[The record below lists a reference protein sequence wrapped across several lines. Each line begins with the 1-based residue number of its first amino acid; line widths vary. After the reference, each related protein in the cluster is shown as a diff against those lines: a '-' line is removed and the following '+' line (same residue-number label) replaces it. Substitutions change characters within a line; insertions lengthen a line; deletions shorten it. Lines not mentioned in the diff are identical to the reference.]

1 MQIRV
6 SGHSTHT
13 RNSIYTSMTG
23 MEIEKEMGG
32 RFKKNIFSITKRRSI
47 IMKARETK
55 TCCTSN
61 VCCLRAQIGGVRK
74 YIYAVK
80 NHVPLGA
87 LYKFFEVNH
96 PSTTGSRIVSVT
108 KTNVKFG
115 IVLTVSTR
123 HHRPHQAVR
132 RLLRTKCR
140 RKQIYTNGCFAA
152 HVLDGWHSAARR
164 ADLQRNKKGK
174 SCCVCFTAG

>member
-1 MQIRV
+1 
-6 SGHSTHT
+6 
-13 RNSIYTSMTG
+13 
-23 MEIEKEMGG
+23 
-32 RFKKNIFSITKRRSI
+32 
-47 IMKARETK
+47 MKARETK

-96 PSTTGSRIVSVT
+96 PSTTGSRIVSVK

-115 IVLTVSTR
+115 IVFDCFNGLHPAPPSSPGCWKAFADEVQEETNIYKRLFRSTR
-123 HHRPHQAVR
+123 FGWMAQRSEES
-132 RLLRTKCR
+132 RL
-140 RKQIYTNGCFAA
+140 AA
-152 HVLDGWHSAARR
+152 
-164 ADLQRNKKGK
+164 
-174 SCCVCFTAG
+174 